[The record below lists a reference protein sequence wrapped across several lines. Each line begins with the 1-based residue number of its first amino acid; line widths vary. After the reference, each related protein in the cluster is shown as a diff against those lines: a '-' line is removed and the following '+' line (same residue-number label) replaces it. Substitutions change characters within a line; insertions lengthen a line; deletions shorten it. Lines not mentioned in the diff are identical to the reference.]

1 MSPDEFILN
10 SAELVVYRA
19 WMIAMLEEITSEALA
34 GTFKS
39 LTDSISDLDIRL
51 TRLEA
56 ASA

>member
-1 MSPDEFILN
+1 VSPDEFIVN

-19 WMIAMLEEITSEALA
+19 ALVAMLEEITTEALA

-56 ASA
+56 ANA